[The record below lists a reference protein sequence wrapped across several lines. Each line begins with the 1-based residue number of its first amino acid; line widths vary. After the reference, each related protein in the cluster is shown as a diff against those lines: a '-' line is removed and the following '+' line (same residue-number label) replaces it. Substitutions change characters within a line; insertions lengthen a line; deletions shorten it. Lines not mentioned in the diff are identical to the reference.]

1 MACFHGGVRLIGP
14 WKNAFC
20 MKSSIWPAC
29 RQTPESRKQEAGSD
43 NYFKKKA
50 FEQTNTSE
58 ANKNRPTRPTAIV
71 TPNALS
77 QTGDK
82 VFDGDGWM
90 LFRSQCQSDHCP
102 ISMGCLGSRV
112 NDSKIL
118 EYMEAVIQ

>member
-1 MACFHGGVRLIGP
+1 MACFHGGVGLIGP
-14 WKNAFC
+14 WNSDFC
-20 MKSSIWPAC
+20 MKSSIQSDC
-29 RQTPESRKQEAGSD
+29 RQSLKPVNS

-58 ANKNRPTRPTAIV
+58 ANNNRPTRPTAIIH
-71 TPNALS
+71 PNALS

-90 LFRSQCQSDHCP
+90 LFPSQYQSDHCP